1 MLLKMYRHQLVVGKM
16 SLSDK
21 FSIAILYK
29 TFSRH
34 EYIVGAIRNVLGYGA
49 SDVVTVCG
57 LLYFTIFANIDKYP
71 PQFCPST
78 PYGYVQLMIL
88 SA

>member
-34 EYIVGAIRNVLGYGA
+34 EYIVGAIRNVLGMGPVM
-49 SDVVTVCG
+49 SLLFVVYYILRFLQT
-57 LLYFTIFANIDKYP
+57 LINIR
-71 PQFCPST
+71 PSSVLQHLT
-78 PYGYVQLMIL
+78 DMC
-88 SA
+88 S